1 MDYTVNARHTKSKKT
16 EAQRIEAVPLSFFAQ
31 MGAFLRRNMMW
42 FLVAGLTLLV
52 LQDIFGTH
60 GVLAMRR
67 SQQQAADIHKEIEQ
81 LNRENQKLQD
91 RVHSLKSDPAAIER
105 IAREEIGLA
114 RPGEYIFKI
123 DPKPGDPQ
131 TPAAQPST
139 QPQKPR

>member
-1 MDYTVNARHTKSKKT
+1 MDHSVNVRQAKSKKG
-16 EAQRIEAVPLSFFAQ
+16 EAQRIDAVPMSFFEQ

-42 FLVAGLTLLV
+42 LLIAGLTLLV

-67 SQQQAADIHKEIEQ
+67 SQQQAADIQKEIEQ
-81 LNRENQKLQD
+81 LNQENQKLQEHV
-91 RVHSLKSDPAAIER
+91 RSLKSDPAAIER

-123 DPKPGDPQ
+123 DPKAADSQ
-131 TPAAQPST
+131 TPAAQPAT

>member
-1 MDYTVNARHTKSKKT
+1 MDHAIGPQKPTTK
-16 EAQRIEAVPLSFFAQ
+16 EANAQRIDAVDMSFAEQF
-31 MGAFLRRNMMW
+31 GAFVRRNLMW

-67 SQQQAADIHKEIEQ
+67 SQQQAADIQKEIDQ
-81 LNRENQKLQD
+81 LNQENQKLQD
-91 RVHSLKSDPAAIER
+91 RARSLKSDPAAIER

-123 DPKPGDPQ
+123 PPTNRDSQ
-131 TPAAQPST
+131 TPASRPST
-139 QPQKPR
+139 QPQKH

>member
-1 MDYTVNARHTKSKKT
+1 MDHAVGPKKPTTK
-16 EAQRIEAVPLSFFAQ
+16 EADAQRIDAGDMSFAEQF
-31 MGAFLRRNMMW
+31 GAFVRRNLMW

-67 SQQQAADIHKEIEQ
+67 SQQQAADIQKEIDQ
-81 LNRENQKLQD
+81 LNQENQKLQD
-91 RVHSLKSDPAAIER
+91 RARSLKSDPAAIER

-123 DPKPGDPQ
+123 PPTNRDSQ
-131 TPAAQPST
+131 TPASRPST
-139 QPQKPR
+139 QPQKH

>member
-1 MDYTVNARHTKSKKT
+1 VDHPVGAQKPNTKPA
-16 EAQRIEAVPLSFFAQ
+16 EAQRIDAKNMSFTEQF
-31 MGAFLRRNMMW
+31 GAFVRRNLMW

-67 SQQQAADIHKEIEQ
+67 SQQQAADIQKEIKQ
-81 LNRENQKLQD
+81 LNEENQKLQD
-91 RVHSLKSDPAAIER
+91 SVHSLKSDPAAIER

-123 DPKPGDPQ
+123 QPKSTDPQ
-131 TPAAQPST
+131 TPPAQPSN
-139 QPQKPR
+139 QPQKH

>member
-1 MDYTVNARHTKSKKT
+1 VDHSVDPKMPKTKEAK
-16 EAQRIEAVPLSFFAQ
+16 AQRIDAVDVTFTEQFA
-31 MGAFLRRNMMW
+31 AFVRRNLMW

-67 SQQQAADIHKEIEQ
+67 SQQQAADIQKEIDQ
-81 LNRENQKLQD
+81 LNQENQKLQD
-91 RVHSLKSDPAAIER
+91 RARSLKSDPTAIER

-123 DPKPGDPQ
+123 PSTSGDSQ
-131 TPAAQPST
+131 TPATQAPAQP
-139 QPQKPR
+139 KKH